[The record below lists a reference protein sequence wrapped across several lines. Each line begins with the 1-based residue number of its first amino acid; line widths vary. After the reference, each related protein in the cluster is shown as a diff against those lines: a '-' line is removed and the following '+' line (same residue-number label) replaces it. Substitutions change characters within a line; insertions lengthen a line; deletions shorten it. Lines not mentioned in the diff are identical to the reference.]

1 MAAVR
6 TSLSPVLAPRDN
18 AAATEAR
25 GAPPRLL
32 RCLVVSPCAERR
44 RLIRAAAESQAWD
57 AIVCRDAGEF
67 LRAVF
72 KRSVPLMIVD
82 LPAEGS
88 THYWDLREAT
98 DRARQT
104 NKALLVVAGHGGAAE
119 EIWARGL
126 GVWGYLSEAASQ
138 RGLEFVFNDA
148 RRAVA
153 RSEPV
158 ESPGYALVQEAW
170 VQEDGW

>member
-1 MAAVR
+1 MAAAR
-6 TSLSPVLAPRDN
+6 STLSPALAPRDQ

-25 GAPPRLL
+25 SAPPRLL
-32 RCLVVSPCAERR
+32 RCLVVSPSAERR

-67 LRAVF
+67 LRASF
-72 KRSVPLMIVD
+72 KRSVPLVVVD
-82 LPAEGS
+82 LPLEGS
-88 THYWDLREAT
+88 PGYWDLREAT
-98 DRARQT
+98 DRARQSS
-104 NKALLVVAGHGGAAE
+104 NALLVVAGQGGAAE

-126 GVWGYLSEAASQ
+126 GVWGYLSEATSQ
-138 RGLEFVFNDA
+138 RGLEFVFSDA

-158 ESPGYALVQEAW
+158 EALGYIEASE
-170 VQEDGW
+170 VGW